1 MFYSQKSSLA
11 MPNKGIKDYR
21 KRNISKYTL
30 DRDIYAMKKV
40 LKMLQ
45 EGFFTWIGELGSG
58 KY

>member
-1 MFYSQKSSLA
+1 ML
-11 MPNKGIKDYR
+11 NKGYSSSTKKETKSNR
-21 KRNISKYTL
+21 KRNVFKNTL

-45 EGFFTWIGELGSG
+45 EGFFTWIGELGSS

>member
-1 MFYSQKSSLA
+1 ML
-11 MPNKGIKDYR
+11 NKGYSSSSNKEMKNHR
-21 KRNISKYTL
+21 KRNVFRNTL

-45 EGFFTWIGELGSG
+45 EGFVTWIGELGSG

>member
-1 MFYSQKSSLA
+1 MLNKWYSSSS
-11 MPNKGIKDYR
+11 NKEMKNHR
-21 KRNISKYTL
+21 KRNVFKNTL

>member
-1 MFYSQKSSLA
+1 ML
-11 MPNKGIKDYR
+11 NKGYSSSSNKEIKNHR
-21 KRNISKYTL
+21 KRNVFKNTL

-45 EGFFTWIGELGSG
+45 EGFVTWIGELGSG

>member
-1 MFYSQKSSLA
+1 
-11 MPNKGIKDYR
+11 MPNKRYSSSTNKEIKNNS
-21 KRNISKYTL
+21 KRNVFKNTL

-45 EGFFTWIGELGSG
+45 EGFITWIGELGRS

>member
-1 MFYSQKSSLA
+1 ML
-11 MPNKGIKDYR
+11 NKGYSSSTNKEIKNHR
-21 KRNISKYTL
+21 ERNVFKNTI

>member
-1 MFYSQKSSLA
+1 ML
-11 MPNKGIKDYR
+11 NKGYSSSSNKEMKNHR
-21 KRNISKYTL
+21 KRNVFKNTL

-58 KY
+58 RY

>member
-1 MFYSQKSSLA
+1 ML
-11 MPNKGIKDYR
+11 NKGYSSSSNKEIKNHR
-21 KRNISKYTL
+21 KRNVFKNTL

>member
-1 MFYSQKSSLA
+1 ML
-11 MPNKGIKDYR
+11 NKGYSSSVNKEIKDDK
-21 KRNISKYTL
+21 KRNVFKNTL

-45 EGFFTWIGELGSG
+45 EGFITWIGELGRS

>member
-1 MFYSQKSSLA
+1 MLNQGYSSSS
-11 MPNKGIKDYR
+11 NKQIKNHR
-21 KRNISKYTL
+21 KRDVFKNTL
-30 DRDIYAMKKV
+30 DRDIYAMRKV

>member
-1 MFYSQKSSLA
+1 
-11 MPNKGIKDYR
+11 MPNKRYSSSTNKEIKNNS
-21 KRNISKYTL
+21 KRNVFKNTL

-45 EGFFTWIGELGSG
+45 EGFFTWLGELGSG

>member
-1 MFYSQKSSLA
+1 ML
-11 MPNKGIKDYR
+11 NKGYSSSSNKEIKNHR
-21 KRNISKYTL
+21 KRNVFKNTL

-40 LKMLQ
+40 LTMLQ

>member
-1 MFYSQKSSLA
+1 ML
-11 MPNKGIKDYR
+11 NKGYSSSSNKEINNHR
-21 KRNISKYTL
+21 KRNVFKNTL
-30 DRDIYAMKKV
+30 NRDIYAMQKV

>member
-1 MFYSQKSSLA
+1 MF
-11 MPNKGIKDYR
+11 NKGYSSTSNKEIKNHR
-21 KRNISKYTL
+21 KRNVFKNTL

>member
-1 MFYSQKSSLA
+1 MPNKRYSSST
-11 MPNKGIKDYR
+11 NKGIKNNS
-21 KRNISKYTL
+21 KRNVFKNTL